1 MSDRQDEGGANAVP
15 TGAPS
20 RTPPAGRR
28 RRSMSALFGVEAC
41 LMTVALVTA
50 AVSLASAYGDAQA
63 DPRTLRG
70 LTLGGV
76 AVGGL
81 QGDALWAA
89 ADVAAQAALDRPLVL
104 RADEEEVVVT
114 PRRLGAVPVIDDA
127 IAAVL
132 VIGRQGDLLDNLRA
146 RVAAAQ
152 GRLDVPVGYR
162 FAEEHALD
170 ELTALAP
177 RVDRPSVGTRLDLER
192 RRIEPARAGS
202 SLLAYDSLS
211 AIAIGLAHGAD
222 AIDLVVEPRPPVAED
237 PLASVAEGL
246 DVSTVL
252 GSFDTPYLDDSTQ
265 RDRNHNLKVGAA
277 KIDGTVLMP
286 GETFSFN
293 DVVGPRTAEEGFRY
307 ATGITAG
314 ELVDVLGGGICQV
327 SSTIFGAAF
336 FAGLDVED
344 ARPHSR
350 PSSYVDMGL
359 DSTVVYPSIDL
370 ELKNPFDFP
379 VVFHMTVSQGK
390 VRAEVL
396 GARRPYQ
403 VAFERSLSEVVPF
416 DTVWRDDPTLLM
428 GAQSISQRGMRGFK
442 LKRKRKLYQAGKVVR
457 EEAWDLW
464 YPPTTEIKRRGT
476 NPSGKAPEDK
486 AVSPLRDPAAALR
499 IMQ

>member
-1 MSDRQDEGGANAVP
+1 MAPAMSGAAR
-15 TGAPS
+15 G
-20 RTPPAGRR
+20 RHRRLGPAMAGI
-28 RRSMSALFGVEAC
+28 EAC
-41 LMTVALVTA
+41 AMTLALVTA
-50 AVSLASAYGDAQA
+50 GIQVAAAYGEAQA
-63 DPRTLRG
+63 DPRTARG
-70 LTLGGV
+70 LRLGGV
-76 AVGGL
+76 DVGLLEGE
-81 QGDALWAA
+81 ALRAA
-89 ADVAAQAALDRPLVL
+89 ADVAAQTALDRPLVL

-114 PRRLGAVPVIDDA
+114 PRRLGAVPVLDDA
-127 IAAVL
+127 LASVL
-132 VIGRQGDLLDNLRA
+132 AIGRRGDLLENLRE
-146 RVAAAQ
+146 RVLAAQ

-162 FAEEHALD
+162 FAEERALD

-211 AIAIGLAHGAD
+211 AVAIGLAHGAD
-222 AIDLVVEPRPPVAED
+222 AIDLVVEPRAPVADD
-237 PLASVAEGL
+237 PLATVVDGL

-252 GSFDTPYLDDSTQ
+252 GSFDTPYLDDATQ

-277 KIDGTVLMP
+277 KLDGAVLMP

-307 ATGITAG
+307 APGITAG
-314 ELVDVLGGGICQV
+314 ELVDVVGGGICQV

-336 FAGLDVED
+336 FAGLDVVD
-344 ARPHSR
+344 ARPHTR

-403 VAFERSLSEVVPF
+403 VAFERSLTEVVPF
-416 DTVWRDDPTLLM
+416 DTVWRDDGTLLA
-428 GAQSISQRGMRGFK
+428 GTQAVSQRGMRGFK
-442 LKRKRKLYQAGKVVR
+442 MKRKRKLHQGGQVVR
-457 EEAWDLW
+457 EEVWDLS
-464 YPPTTEIKRRGT
+464 YPPTTEIRRRGT
-476 NPSGKAPEDK
+476 NPSGKPPEDK
-486 AVSPLRDPAAALR
+486 PTSPLRDPAPALR